1 MTTASHYS
9 RVSCAVSFAGRS
21 PWGARVAADNP
32 ETEGN
37 PLKTFEELGL
47 IQPIQRALAELSYDT
62 PTPIQAQAA
71 PPALEGRDVL
81 GCAQT
86 GTGKT
91 AAFAL
96 PILNDLGREKPK
108 PRSRHPLALVL
119 VPTRELAVQIG
130 GSFAAYGKHLAF
142 RQTLVYGGVGQGKQV
157 QALTRGVHL
166 VVATPGRLLD
176 LLDQGH
182 IRFSGLQVLVLDEV
196 DRMLDM
202 GFWPDLQRLVKHMP
216 KQRQSL
222 FFSATLPPRI
232 KQLSKALLRHPV
244 NVSISPDSPTVEKIE
259 QSVVYVENGG
269 KQALLRA
276 VLNANDVDQAL
287 VFTKTKRGANR
298 LTEKLIRG
306 GVNAAAIHGNKSQQA
321 RERALTAFRSKRIN
335 VLVATDV
342 AARGIDID
350 DVSHVV
356 NFDLPNDP
364 ESYVHRIGRTGRAGS
379 KGVAVSF
386 CTTAERSQLRDIER
400 LIGRSLS
407 RANQS
412 EPEAP
417 SHGPSPQQNARC
429 SKRRRKP
436 RSRPAA
442 SAAKAEPG
450 AKASARPK
458 QRPPGRRSKPRLR
471 KAL

>member
-1 MTTASHYS
+1 M
-9 RVSCAVSFAGRS
+9 
-21 PWGARVAADNP
+21 
-32 ETEGN
+32 
-37 PLKTFEELGL
+37 KTFAELDL
-47 IQPIQRALAELSYDT
+47 IQPLERALDELGYKT

-71 PPALEGRDVL
+71 PPALEGYDVL

-96 PILNDLGREKPK
+96 PILDILGREKPK
-108 PRSRHPLALVL
+108 TRPRRPLALVL
-119 VPTRELAVQIG
+119 APTRELAVQIG
-130 GSFAAYGKHLAF
+130 ASFAEYGKHISF
-142 RQTLVYGGVGQGKQV
+142 RQALVYGGVGQGKQV

-176 LLDQGH
+176 LLEQGH
-182 IRFSGLQVLVLDEV
+182 VQFGGLEVLVLDEV

-202 GFWPDLQRLVKHMP
+202 GFWPDLQRLIKHMP
-216 KQRQSL
+216 EQRQSL
-222 FFSATLPPRI
+222 FFSATMPPRI
-232 KQLSKALLRHPV
+232 KKLSRSLLYRPV
-244 NVSISPDSPTVEKIE
+244 SVSISPESPTVDRIE
-259 QSVVYVENGG
+259 QSVVFVEKGG
-269 KQALLRA
+269 KQKLLQE
-276 VLNANDVDQAL
+276 VLGASDVEQTL

-298 LTEKLIRG
+298 LTQILVRE

-356 NFDLPNDP
+356 NYDLPNEP

-379 KGVAVSF
+379 QGVAVSF
-386 CTTAERSQLRDIER
+386 CTAAERSQLSDIER

-407 RANQS
+407 RANQPAT
-412 EPEAP
+412 EP
-417 SHGPSPQQNARC
+417 SCRSTPQQGGHS
-429 SKRRRKP
+429 SKRRRK
-436 RSRPAA
+436 SRRKAA
-442 SAAKAEPG
+442 STHTASTAHVSAK
-450 AKASARPK
+450 PK
-458 QRPPGRRSKPRLR
+458 QRKPGRRSKPRLR